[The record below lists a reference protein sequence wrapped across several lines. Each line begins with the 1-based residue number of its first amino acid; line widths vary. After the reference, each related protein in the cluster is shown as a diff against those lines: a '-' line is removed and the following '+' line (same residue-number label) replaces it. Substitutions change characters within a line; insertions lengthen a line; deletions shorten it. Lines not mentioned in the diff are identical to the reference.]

1 MGIMDTIKEAIGG
14 NAGSLGS
21 MGDNAKV
28 AGGFL
33 EAVKEQPGGIAGV
46 FQSFQQNGMGGLV
59 QQWAGG
65 QTQAKPTPDQVDQGL
80 GNTGLIDRTA
90 EKAGVSPAI
99 VKTALAMAIPFVI
112 HHFVSSGHVTAEG
125 QPTGQ
130 PAPEHEGMLANM
142 LHSIGR
148 PNG

>member
-1 MGIMDTIKEAIGG
+1 MGIMDMVKGAMGG
-14 NAGSLGS
+14 NTGAV
-21 MGDNAKV
+21 GDQAKV

-33 EAVKEQPGGIAGV
+33 EALREQPGGISGV

-65 QTQAKPTPDQVDQGL
+65 QTEAKPSPEQVDQGL

-90 EKAGVSPAI
+90 EKAGVSPAV
-99 VKTALAMAIPFVI
+99 VKTALAVAIPFVI
-112 HHFVSSGHVTAEG
+112 HHFVSSGHVTQEG
-125 QPTGQ
+125 EPTGQ
-130 PAPEHEGMLANM
+130 PAPSHEGMFSNILS
-142 LHSIGR
+142 SIGR

>member
-1 MGIMDTIKEAIGG
+1 MGIMDTIKGAMGG
-14 NAGSLGS
+14 GLGNLGA

-33 EAVKEQPGGIAGV
+33 EAVREHPGGISGV
-46 FQSFQQNGMGGLV
+46 LQSFQQNGMGGMV

-65 QTQAKPTPDQVDQGL
+65 QTDAQPTPQQVDQGL
-80 GNTGLIDRTA
+80 SNTSLIDRSA
-90 EKAGVSPAI
+90 EKAGVSPAV
-99 VKTALAMAIPFVI
+99 VKTALAVAIPFVI
-112 HHFVSSGHVTAEG
+112 HHFVSSGHVTPEG
-125 QPTGQ
+125 QQTGQ

-142 LHSIGR
+142 LNSIGR